1 MPSLAQDRPP
11 LAGQPSA
18 RKGYDRIA
26 TAHRLEAGF
35 HGEVDTAAERIGAL
49 CSVACARLSAQA
61 LSLEARL
68 RTIADAAPSHPDQ
81 SLRHEADAGTARLE
95 AAGNAALEE
104 IHILA
109 VTLSLK
115 TQEAA
120 GRAADALGESSG
132 ACRSESGLAVNIV
145 LDAAD
150 HASADLRRRSA
161 AAIRDIRATLGS
173 AGRRIEA
180 VAGTAVSAEVDVS
193 NI

>member
-1 MPSLAQDRPP
+1 MSSLTQ
-11 LAGQPSA
+11 LIAGLHA

-26 TAHRLEAGF
+26 AAHLLESGF
-35 HGEVDTAAERIGAL
+35 HGEVDAAAERIGAL
-49 CSVACARLSAQA
+49 CSKACARLSAQA

-68 RTIADAAPSHPDQ
+68 RSIADAAPSHPDQ
-81 SLRHEADAGTARLE
+81 ALRHEADAGTARLE
-95 AAGNAALEE
+95 ATGNAALEE

-120 GRAADALGESSG
+120 GRAADALGECSE
-132 ACRSESGLAVNIV
+132 ACRPESGLAANIV

-150 HASADLRRRSA
+150 HVSAALRRRSTA
-161 AAIRDIRATLGS
+161 ASRDIRATLGS

-180 VAGTAVSAEVDVS
+180 VAGKTASAGIGVSR
-193 NI
+193 I